1 MKHSARSRSRSGFTL
16 IEVAVAT
23 VLILLV
29 ATTAAAS
36 LRVSMSTVSGTQ
48 TASLSAAV
56 IRQFREFTFED
67 TIEALDA
74 RDGQTYDPVL
84 GNGEPMPDA
93 NGFTIQ
99 VDVTPVDDYDPA
111 VTVAADDSRTRQV
124 TVSAWFDGR
133 QALEAVWLATD
144 H

>member
-1 MKHSARSRSRSGFTL
+1 MKQRSRSRAQRGFTL
-16 IEVAVAT
+16 IEVSVAV

-36 LRVSMSTVSGTQ
+36 LRVSMSTVTGTQ

-67 TIEALDA
+67 SIEELDA
-74 RDGQTYDPVL
+74 RDGVTYDPVL
-84 GNGEPMPDA
+84 GNGDPMPDA
-93 NGFTIQ
+93 AGFSIQ
-99 VDVTPVDDYDPA
+99 VEVTPVDDYDPA
-111 VTVAADDSRTRQV
+111 VEVAAEDSRTRQV

>member
-1 MKHSARSRSRSGFTL
+1 MKSRSRSRHGFTL
-16 IEVAVAT
+16 IEVSVAM

-36 LRVSMSTVSGTQ
+36 LRVSMATVTGTQ
-48 TASLSAAV
+48 TASQSAAV

-74 RDGQTYDPVL
+74 RDNQTYDPVL
-84 GNGEPMPDA
+84 GNGELMPDTE
-93 NGFTIQ
+93 GFTLQ
-99 VDVTPVDDYDPA
+99 VDVTPVDDYDPST
-111 VTVAADDSRTRQV
+111 VVAAEDSRTRQV

-133 QALEAVWLATD
+133 QTLEAVWLATD

>member
-1 MKHSARSRSRSGFTL
+1 MKDRSRSHSRRGFTL
-16 IEVAVAT
+16 IEVSVAT

-36 LRVSMSTVSGTQ
+36 LRVSMSTVTGTQ

-67 TIEALDA
+67 SIEELDA
-74 RDGQTYDPVL
+74 RNGQAYDPVL

-93 NGFTIQ
+93 NGFSIQ
-99 VDVTPVDDYDPA
+99 VVVTPVDDYDPA
-111 VTVAADDSRTRQV
+111 VVVAAEDSRTRQV

>member
-1 MKHSARSRSRSGFTL
+1 MISRIRAQQGFTL
-16 IEVAVAT
+16 LEVSVAV

-48 TASLSAAV
+48 SASLSSAV
-56 IRQFREFTFED
+56 IRQFREFTFGD
-67 TIEALDA
+67 TIDELDA
-74 RDGQTYDPVL
+74 RDGQTISPVL
-84 GNGEPMPDA
+84 GNGEPMPGTD
-93 NGFTIQ
+93 GYTLQ
-99 VDVTPVDDYDPA
+99 VDVTPVDDSDPSVA
-111 VTVAADDSRTRQV
+111 VAVDDSRTRQV

-133 QALEAVWLATD
+133 RILEAVWLATD

>member
-1 MKHSARSRSRSGFTL
+1 MKTSIRARNGFTL
-16 IEVAVAT
+16 IEVSVAV

-36 LRVSMSTVSGTQ
+36 LRVSMATVTGTQ
-48 TASLSAAV
+48 TSALSAAI
-56 IRQFREFTFED
+56 IRQFREFTFQD

-74 RDGQTYDPVL
+74 RDGETFDPVL
-84 GNGEPMPDA
+84 GNGQAMPDA
-93 NGFTIQ
+93 EGYTML
-99 VDVTPVDDYDPA
+99 VTVTPVDDYDPA

-133 QALEAVWLATD
+133 QTLEAVWLATD

>member
-1 MKHSARSRSRSGFTL
+1 MNSRNRNRQGFTL
-16 IEVAVAT
+16 IEVSVAT

-36 LRVSMSTVSGTQ
+36 LRVSMATVNGTE
-48 TASLSAAV
+48 TASQSAAV

-67 TIEALDA
+67 TIEELDA
-74 RDGQTYDPVL
+74 RDDQTFDPVL
-84 GNGEPMPDA
+84 GSGDPMPDTD
-93 NGFTIQ
+93 GFTLQ
-99 VDVTPVDDYDPA
+99 VDVTPVDDYDPST
-111 VTVAADDSRTRQV
+111 VVAAEDSRTRQV

-133 QALEAVWLATD
+133 QTLEAVWLATD